1 MSQYCLPRCS
11 LCLGLGQTDSVNCN
25 CSSLNTFMEVTWMET
40 RVLGCTGAVLMS
52 TASGAEHL
60 KGVNLDGCSCSASDV
75 QLGPFITEQSCF
87 GAPYT
92 FFQSIVVHSKD
103 GGCGDG
109 NGAVCVRTANTKILH
124 FALFPHHWSVFL
136 CRLAGCN
143 EGQEEQHKPLLCALQ
158 RCSRAKVVWVL
169 LGPLRWHGKVFFSLQ
184 EIC

>member
-1 MSQYCLPRCS
+1 MEMV
-11 LCLGLGQTDSVNCN
+11 LCV
-25 CSSLNTFMEVTWMET
+25 
-40 RVLGCTGAVLMS
+40 
-52 TASGAEHL
+52 
-60 KGVNLDGCSCSASDV
+60 
-75 QLGPFITEQSCF
+75 
-87 GAPYT
+87 
-92 FFQSIVVHSKD
+92 
-103 GGCGDG
+103 
-109 NGAVCVRTANTKILH
+109 ANTKILH